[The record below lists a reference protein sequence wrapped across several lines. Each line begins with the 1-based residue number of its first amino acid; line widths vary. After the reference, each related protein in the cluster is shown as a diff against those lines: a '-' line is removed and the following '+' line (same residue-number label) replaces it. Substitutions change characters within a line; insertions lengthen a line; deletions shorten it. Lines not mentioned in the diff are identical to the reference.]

1 MKNSGRSETHIEEE
15 YRWTARFDDQV
26 LYEGTDLNRAAE
38 VLRMHARLMRAIAMG
53 LHEIDVFAAECI
65 VHMDGG

>member
-1 MKNSGRSETHIEEE
+1 LKNSARSETHIEEE
-15 YRWTARFDDQV
+15 NRWTARFDDQV

-38 VLRMHARLMRAIAMG
+38 VLRMHARLLRAIAMG
-53 LHEIDVFAAECI
+53 LHEIDVFGAECI